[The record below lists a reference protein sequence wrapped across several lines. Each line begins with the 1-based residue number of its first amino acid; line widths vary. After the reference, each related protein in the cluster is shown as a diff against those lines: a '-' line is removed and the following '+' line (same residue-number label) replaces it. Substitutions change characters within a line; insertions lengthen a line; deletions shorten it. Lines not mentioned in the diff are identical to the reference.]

1 MSSKRF
7 IAFALLCTLAA
18 FFFGSLFCRSSV
30 PKLISRIHPANYSDL
45 LHSSRNVQNVSTIW
59 HSRLNASSVTQQNV
73 RSSSYPADLHERNIL
88 LQAQNLTRSSP
99 FKTKWLCLI
108 ILNQAYI
115 QLFQNWVCSLRRS
128 GGTQV
133 KYSSLF
139 PHPKC
144 LKCFRPRL

>member
-1 MSSKRF
+1 MSSKQF

-18 FFFGSLFCRSSV
+18 FFSGSLFCRFSV
-30 PKLISRIHPANYSDL
+30 PLISRIHPANYSDL
-45 LHSSRNVQNVSTIW
+45 LHSSRNGQNVNTIW
-59 HSRLNASSVTQQNV
+59 HSRLNASSVIQQIV

-133 KYSSLF
+133 EYSSLF
-139 PHPKC
+139 PHSKC
-144 LKCFRPRL
+144 LKCFRRRS